1 MGAWKEEE
9 GNILRAAGGVRAQS
23 QHAAPPPNECLLIQK
38 QSPRNRF
45 LGAVQTQPVAVI
57 FLIFPH
63 RSVRN
68 FFRTHLLFPLDN
80 GQKQPMMWRKV
91 GQSGQQ

>member
-1 MGAWKEEE
+1 
-9 GNILRAAGGVRAQS
+9 
-23 QHAAPPPNECLLIQK
+23 
-38 QSPRNRF
+38 
-45 LGAVQTQPVAVI
+45 VI

>member
-1 MGAWKEEE
+1 VLGKRKR
-9 GNILRAAGGVRAQS
+9 GTFFVRQAGLRAQS